1 MLEEKLAK
9 SVRVG
14 EERQKSI
21 AEKYRRE
28 FQRQAQGC
36 KGEMDSKMDECNKLT
51 DRKREL
57 ASQIKSYQGKI
68 KMAEDRVASSK
79 EKIEKQGQAELD
91 EAAAS
96 WGEGE
101 VIRRK
106 KWLERKTKEIREITI
121 KGLEP
126 EVERIIEEHKGE
138 CERLEKEGEKWRRD
152 FMVEFDTMVGEGRDK
167 VRAEAERKRDEKLRL
182 TRDASNNRLQDIHES
197 HAGNL
202 QKMRKKVSEE
212 EQSDDIKPTNAT
224 LRAA

>member
-1 MLEEKLAK
+1 M
-9 SVRVG
+9 RVG
-14 EERQKSI
+14 EERQKGI
-21 AEKYRRE
+21 AEKYRKE
-28 FQRQAQGC
+28 FQRQAQVC
-36 KGEMDSKMDECNKLT
+36 KVEMDSKMDKCNKLT

-68 KMAEDRVASSK
+68 KMAEERVESSV
-79 EKIEKQGQAELD
+79 EKVEKQGQAELD

-138 CERLEKEGEKWRRD
+138 CERLEKEGEKWRRN
-152 FMVEFDTMVGEGRDK
+152 FMVEWDTMVGEGRDK

-202 QKMRKKVSEE
+202 QKIRKKVSEE
-212 EQSDDIKPTNAT
+212 ERSDNVVTT
-224 LRAA
+224 L